1 MLDVQFTNFISLI
14 TIFICREAEAMI
26 SVSSFIAVESHSP
39 MKRLTHDRFCEVKET
54 FPFGQVPV
62 LTIDGKNVIPQE
74 GAI

>member
-1 MLDVQFTNFISLI
+1 
-14 TIFICREAEAMI
+14 MI